1 VTLPAADGK
10 RVLAGTPDGML
21 QQHPI
26 LEIMLEILE
35 EAKAAADAKAVTEA
49 RAAAEA
55 QPVAEARAL
64 EEDKAD
70 TQASGAAQALQAS
83 QAKAPL
89 DLP

>member
-1 VTLPAADGK
+1 MTLPPADGK
-10 RVLAGTPDGML
+10 RVLAGTPDGLL

-49 RAAAEA
+49 KAAAEV
-55 QPVAEARAL
+55 QPVAEVKAF
-64 EEDKAD
+64 EEDKAA
-70 TQASGAAQALQAS
+70 TEANGVAQAQQGF